1 MEPSPPAAPGP
12 NPGHLLTPHPD
23 GCATHLGS
31 LDPSALRTRCPPPPS
46 PQMLPPGREL
56 QSPPTSGPASGI
68 CVTHLCPQAPRPLR
82 DVTGVRE
89 RVSLPSH
96 QIVLTAPGKSLF
108 HRLQYSPSA
117 HADSKRH
124 ARAVKALELRCCAQ
138 AADRLGQEVLSPSL
152 YSKTLLQWGLHH
164 AGKSAHKLQGSLPAE
179 TFRV

>member
-1 MEPSPPAAPGP
+1 MRHPPGLPRPQCSEDALSAPTLPTDAAPRQGAP
-12 NPGHLLTPHPD
+12 I
-23 GCATHLGS
+23 
-31 LDPSALRTRCPPPPS
+31 R
-46 PQMLPPGREL
+46 
-56 QSPPTSGPASGI
+56 PPTSGPASGI

-108 HRLQYSPSA
+108 HRLQYSLSA